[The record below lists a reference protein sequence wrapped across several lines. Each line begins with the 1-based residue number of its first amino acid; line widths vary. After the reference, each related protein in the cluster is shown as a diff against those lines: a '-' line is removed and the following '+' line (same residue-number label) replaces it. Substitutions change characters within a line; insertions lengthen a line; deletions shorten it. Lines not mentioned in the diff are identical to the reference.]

1 MCADASSRIERT
13 RKTILDYLLK
23 AIEDIGPS
31 NVLQTV
37 IGNAKNCQAAGKE
50 IEKIHKHIFW

>member
-23 AIEDIGPS
+23 AIEDIGPP
-31 NVLQTV
+31 NVLQIMTN
-37 IGNAKNCQAAGKE
+37 NAKKCQVA
-50 IEKIHKHIFW
+50 